1 MINFL
6 ILQKCYLKRALLG
19 KHVQKPHFT
28 KRKIVLL
35 SKAVLEKEGWGEGD
49 WLQMKA

>member
-1 MINFL
+1 MLF
-6 ILQKCYLKRALLG
+6 KKRLKEALLG